1 MKRWLDR
8 IDPWLRD
15 PKMAHSTMLYALGML
30 PVLSVLWA
38 LQAYATRTPEVLLM
52 YEPQWLGASQ
62 RALSGLM
69 VWLLAL
75 GGLAWLR
82 RQEEDALSRHL
93 GYLAVTPTLVLLTLL
108 WAGHG
113 LRDTPLGI
121 TVVESLIVGRALFGL
136 RALVPGMVLSAA
148 LVATCEAL
156 QWQGHLSLA
165 PMLRAPVFTG
175 GDLLHWWAL
184 WMRLIFSITVWPF
197 ILGIVYLFASLH
209 RHRAELEAL
218 VSTDMLTG
226 LLNRREWM
234 SRLSLEAHR
243 HHRASLPLSVVMID
257 VDHFK
262 RVNDEYGHPAG
273 DAVLERMGALIRQ
286 GLRQDID
293 LGGRMGGEEFALL
306 LPETDL
312 PGAQTV
318 ALKLRD
324 AMRLERFEHEG
335 QSFGVT
341 ISAGVAEV
349 QGDQGSQALRVAD
362 ERLYR
367 AKALGRDRVVTVM
380 R

>member
-1 MKRWLDR
+1 MTRWLDR
-8 IDPWLRD
+8 LDPWLRD
-15 PKMAHSTMLYALGML
+15 PKMAHSTMLYALAML
-30 PVLSVLWA
+30 PVLSVLWI
-38 LQAYATRTPEVLLM
+38 LQAYATYTPEVLQI
-52 YEPQWLGASQ
+52 YDPHWLHVAQ
-62 RALSGLM
+62 RAVSGLM
-69 VWLLAL
+69 AWQLAL
-75 GGLAWLR
+75 GGLAWLL
-82 RQEEDALSRHL
+82 RQEEEMLSRLL
-93 GYLAVTPTLVLLTLL
+93 GYLAVTPTLVLLTAL

-121 TVVESLIVGRALFGL
+121 TVVESLIVARALFGL
-136 RALVPGMVLSAA
+136 RALIPGMVLSAT
-148 LVATCEAL
+148 LVALCEAL

-165 PMLRAPVFTG
+165 PMLRSPVFTG

-197 ILGIVYLFASLH
+197 LLAIVYLFASLH

-243 HHRASLPLSVVMID
+243 HQRTSLPLSVVMID

-262 RVNDEYGHPAG
+262 RVNDVHGHPAG
-273 DAVLERMGALIRQ
+273 DAVLERLGILIRQ

-293 LGGRMGGEEFALL
+293 VGGRMGGEEFALL

-318 ALKLRD
+318 ALKLCD
-324 AMRLERFEHEG
+324 AMRQERFTHEG
-335 QSFGVT
+335 QTFGVT

-349 QGDQGSQALRVAD
+349 HGDQGAQALRIAD